1 MVYPRRL
8 IERQRKGLYI
18 SPEQQVQIDAYRLRE
33 RLRQRGIR
41 NRRLS
46 RASEHEHEPEHE
58 HNHDYDCL
66 RDPDLEQDLNLQ
78 SPATSPGNVDN
89 DDTYQ
94 DSHDFATHT
103 DDDDADCSAIT
114 THDYTSDLSLQQS
127 QPVPSVPNQIDVH
140 DLLSS
145 LNTDVDD
152 QADDNYFP
160 NTDTSLNSMSTNQDL
175 FQLLEMTASTFHG
188 LGQSSSA
195 CEVPA
200 HVVSR
205 QQIHTPSAAYTS
217 ASSEPSTSYL
227 SNHDSS
233 VSDST
238 IDAALYV
245 MSAPSSYKSLDSVLS
260 TCSFSNTP
268 QDESDTEAE
277 YTAGQSTA
285 AYYTPRSDYCSLF
298 TSTPVS
304 GLLSVSTSPDLG
316 IVDSLLWPDKLVEFD
331 MVYPPSPALMLQRE
345 RRFSD
350 TAGFFI

>member
-46 RASEHEHEPEHE
+46 RASEHEHD
-58 HNHDYDCL
+58 HDHGCL
-66 RDPDLEQDLNLQ
+66 LDPDPEQDLDLQ

-89 DDTYQ
+89 DDTYE
-94 DSHDFATHT
+94 DSLDFATHT
-103 DDDDADCSAIT
+103 DDDDDDADCSAIT
-114 THDYTSDLSLQQS
+114 CHDYTSDLALQQS

-140 DLLSS
+140 DLLGS

-160 NTDTSLNSMSTNQDL
+160 NTETSLNSMSTNQDL

-205 QQIHTPSAAYTS
+205 QQIHTPSAVYTS

-238 IDAALYV
+238 IDAELYV
-245 MSAPSSYKSLDSVLS
+245 ISAPSSYKSLDPVLS
-260 TCSFSNTP
+260 TCSFSGTP

-277 YTAGQSTA
+277 YIAGQSTA
-285 AYYTPRSDYCSLF
+285 AYYTPRSEYCSLF

-331 MVYPPSPALMLQRE
+331 MVYPPSPPLMRQRE

-350 TAGFFI
+350 TAGFII

>member
-46 RASEHEHEPEHE
+46 RANEHEHD
-58 HNHDYDCL
+58 HDHDHDHGPL
-66 RDPDLEQDLNLQ
+66 LDPDPEQDLDLQ

-94 DSHDFATHT
+94 DSLDFATHT
-103 DDDDADCSAIT
+103 DDDADCSAIT
-114 THDYTSDLSLQQS
+114 SHDYTSDLSLQQS

-140 DLLSS
+140 DLLGS

-160 NTDTSLNSMSTNQDL
+160 NTDTSLNSMSANQDL

-205 QQIHTPSAAYTS
+205 QQIHTPSAVYTS

-238 IDAALYV
+238 IDAELYV
-245 MSAPSSYKSLDSVLS
+245 MSAQSSYKSLDPVLS

-277 YTAGQSTA
+277 YSAGQSTA
-285 AYYTPRSDYCSLF
+285 AYYTPRSGYCSLF

-316 IVDSLLWPDKLVEFD
+316 IVDTLLGPDKLVEFD
-331 MVYPPSPALMLQRE
+331 MVYPPSPPLLLHRE